1 MLEVSLL
8 PSGSTMLFSLACYVT
23 IAVTIVG
30 IVMFA
35 CFENYTTGKTE
46 NIMDGLILGEKQ
58 RNKDGYTGSKNKREL
73 KGAIG
78 VCSTDLRPAGSI
90 TVEGEPVDVV
100 TEGDFVTKGDIVKV
114 ISVEGS
120 RVVVRRI

>member
-1 MLEVSLL
+1 M